1 MIDISIFADFC
12 PFGRDSIS
20 RLGVGVGFG
29 YTTHQPTLNLPNI
42 TAQNLNIQW
51 LKISENNLLYCKFLC
66 YHVII
71 IIISTKISI
80 AKLHPPS

>member
-1 MIDISIFADFC
+1 MSKIRRWVS
-12 PFGRDSIS
+12 FGCI
-20 RLGVGVGFG
+20 
-29 YTTHQPTLNLPNI
+29 THQPTRNLPNI

-80 AKLHPPS
+80 TKLHPPS